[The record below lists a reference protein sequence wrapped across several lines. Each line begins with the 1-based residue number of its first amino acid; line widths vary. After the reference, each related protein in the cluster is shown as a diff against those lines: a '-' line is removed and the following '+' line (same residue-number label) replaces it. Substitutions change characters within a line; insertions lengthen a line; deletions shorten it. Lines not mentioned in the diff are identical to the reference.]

1 MTIQLTEAQKASLF
15 KTLATKTLTQTGL
28 VYGFDKHYKSMKSL
42 KTAVYKIYNQVR
54 ATPSIYGI
62 SNDTVEL
69 VVDNVSNR
77 SVSAESRKESE
88 SLREEMELK
97 TSDIKGMIIHGRNTA
112 MALVNKKLEYL
123 ERHPKALKDTSI
135 TQLGTLF
142 GIVFDKA
149 QIIQG
154 QATEH
159 VALMGKIDKD
169 LKPVDAIDMVLKM
182 REVENSK

>member
-1 MTIQLTEAQKASLF
+1 MTIQLTEAQKAALF
-15 KTLATKTLTQTGL
+15 KKLATTTLTAVGMEM
-28 VYGFDKHYKSMKSL
+28 GFDKHYKSMKSL
-42 KTAVYKIYNQVR
+42 KAAVYRIYNEVR
-54 ATPSIYGI
+54 ATPSVFGI
-62 SNDTVEL
+62 SNDTVDL
-69 VVDNVSNR
+69 VVGNVSNR
-77 SVSAESRKESE
+77 SVSVDSRNNTESI
-88 SLREEMELK
+88 REEMEIK

-123 ERHPKALKDTSI
+123 TRHPKALKDTSI

-142 GIVFDKA
+142 GIIFDKG

-169 LKPVDAIDMVLKM
+169 LKPVEAIDMVLKM